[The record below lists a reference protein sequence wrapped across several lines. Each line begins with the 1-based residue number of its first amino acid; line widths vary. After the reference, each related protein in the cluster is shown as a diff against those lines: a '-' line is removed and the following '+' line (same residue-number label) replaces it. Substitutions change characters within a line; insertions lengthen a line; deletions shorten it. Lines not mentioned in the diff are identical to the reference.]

1 VDADFCLGDNPDAP
15 YKLRDV
21 SLCLPENSRRAIA
34 FPPLQQGRDS
44 VLTAFAITLA
54 VLTLPCP
61 WSYHLSLWPP
71 DVEFADVA
79 GRLDEHDVFVHLQF
93 LEDERSQVLE
103 ADLIVSGEVVSKEAY
118 QHESGAVLTA
128 YSVDVGS
135 VLKGRPEGT
144 TVVTSLLGGELDG
157 RVTSFSGGLDH
168 PEVGERYVFMLS
180 LDERWRPGDYRG
192 GGPSQRHRVVGDTV
206 VEKGIPYR
214 DFVRRIQ
221 EQLTPLSTAGHREL
235 SDAVV
240 RGAVSEVHVYP
251 MVPRAR
257 EAFLEDPNTMLL
269 KVTDD
274 LGAEAFQTG
283 DLVRVELPPHF
294 HGLVGLDEEAL
305 DGEYLVY
312 LREGVNGS
320 WCLVDGLES
329 LTAPDAAACSD
340 CPAGWVWHADFDPVA
355 GEVEVSPGSYSGA
368 KRDAPFPLPASVF
381 RAGALSEAIAGERG
395 LEPRPA
401 SSAVCVFD
409 VSGEARRARLFEGTT
424 AVEVSADRSTVLLS
438 RATGERGEVEI
449 VCETLEGEELFRR
462 TMPEGRGWL
471 GPDGNALLWR
481 HERGAELWTLD
492 GERRKRVGGFNDYVR
507 RLDSR
512 FSPTGQRV
520 AVVLSEEPDEY
531 GWPGSR
537 LTVVDVPTGRTVRS
551 ADLGP
556 VAEAT
561 LAWHEDVLHV
571 ACTFARGRGE
581 TEHPPAK
588 LFAVSPEGKLT
599 QTTCTE
605 AGPAERVR
613 LAVSDDGATAYL
625 TIGTAGL
632 FPVGQAWRYSTGTLA
647 LLGTVDVGDFQVL
660 DIACGPDGAVGFFG
674 RTTDGGPRELRVF
687 DGEELR
693 TVMEWPWDIT
703 SMRETPAG
711 DALLFA
717 GRAPHDEWT
726 ELYALRWHDAL
737 KRFELRVP

>member
-1 VDADFCLGDNPDAP
+1 MLVALLFLLA
-15 YKLRDV
+15 
-21 SLCLPENSRRAIA
+21 A
-34 FPPLQQGRDS
+34 F
-44 VLTAFAITLA
+44 
-54 VLTLPCP
+54 TLPCP
-61 WSYHLSLWPP
+61 WPYHLSLWPP

-79 GRLDEHDVFVHLQF
+79 ERLDEHEAFVHLQL
-93 LEDERSQVLE
+93 LEDERSRVLD

-118 QHESGAVLTA
+118 RHESGPVLTA
-128 YSVDVGS
+128 FTIDVGS

-157 RVTSFSGGLDH
+157 RVSSFPGGLDH
-168 PEVGERYVFMLS
+168 PEVGERYVFMLT

-192 GGPSQRHRVVGDTV
+192 GGPSQRHHVVGDTV
-206 VEKGIPYR
+206 VKKGITHQE
-214 DFVRRIQ
+214 FKRRIR
-221 EQLTPLSTAGHREL
+221 EQLTPLSTAGHRSL
-235 SDAVV
+235 SDEAVRAEV
-240 RGAVSEVHVYP
+240 VEVHVLR
-251 MVPRAR
+251 VAPRDLDDS
-257 EAFLEDPNTMLL
+257 LEDPNFILFRL
-269 KVTDD
+269 TDGTQGGS
-274 LGAEAFQTG
+274 LQTG
-283 DLVRVELPPHF
+283 ELVRVELPPYF
-294 HGLVGLDEEAL
+294 YGLTSLDDSMVGSEHLL
-305 DGEYLVY
+305 Y
-312 LREGVNGS
+312 LRESADGG
-320 WCLVDGLES
+320 WCLVDGLAS
-329 LTAPDAAACSD
+329 VVDTDAGG
-340 CPAGWVWHADFDPVA
+340 CPADWVWHASFDPGT
-355 GEVEVSPGSYSGA
+355 GEVDVSTGSYSGA
-368 KRDAPFPLPASVF
+368 KRDAPFPLPAYVF
-381 RAGALSEAIAGERG
+381 RSGALSEEASEERV

-401 SSAVCVFD
+401 RSAACVFD
-409 VSGEARRARLFEGTT
+409 VSGDARLTRVFEGTT
-424 AVEVSADRSTVLLS
+424 DVVVSADGTTILRSRGTD
-438 RATGERGEVEI
+438 ERNEVEV
-449 VCETLEGEELFRR
+449 VCETSQGEELFRQS
-462 TMPEGRGWL
+462 MPGGTGWL
-471 GPDGNALLWR
+471 GPDGDVFLWR
-481 HERGAELWTLD
+481 HERGAELWAVD

-537 LTVVDVPTGRTVRS
+537 LTVVDIPTGRTVRS

-561 LAWHEDVLHV
+561 LAWHEDALYV

-588 LFAVSPEGKLT
+588 LFAVSSDGKLT

-613 LAVSDDGATAYL
+613 LAVTDDGNVVYV
-625 TIGTAGL
+625 TIGSAGL
-632 FPVGQAWRYSTGTLA
+632 SPVHHAWLYATDA
-647 LLGTVDVGDFQVL
+647 LRDLGTIEVGDFQVL
-660 DIACGPDGAVGFFG
+660 DIACGPLQSVGLFG
-674 RTTDGGPRELRVF
+674 RSTDGGPRELRVF

-703 SMRETPAG
+703 SMRETPGG